1 MSNHGVLLKRKLKKQ
16 GRGAGWVA
24 SSKSTTGY
32 YGVDY
37 HKASKKFRA
46 RVMVLK
52 KRYELGMFETAEE
65 ANAAVL
71 RAKEWLSENPHEK
84 FATEY
89 EV

>member
-1 MSNHGVLLKRKLKKQ
+1 MSNHGVLLKRK
-16 GRGAGWVA
+16 RNDNRIGARWVA
-24 SSKSTTGY
+24 SPKSTTGY

-52 KRYELGMFETAEE
+52 KRYDIGMFDTAEE
-65 ANAAVL
+65 ANIAVL
-71 RAKEWLSENPHEK
+71 KAKQWLAENPHES
-84 FATEY
+84 FATEF